1 MISLA
6 EIVSGLYGAWRLLC
20 LDDRGLGYFNNTL
33 EGFWRSF
40 YAAVLVAPLMAVY
53 LAVRYGGMDS
63 GISIFRFAAIETV
76 QYVMLWVAFPL
87 AMVGIARAIDR
98 SRNYVVYIVAYNW
111 ATVWQN
117 LVFLPGIV
125 LISTGVIGGPAGQ
138 FLSYAL
144 VAAVLAYVWVVTRF
158 ALGVG
163 GGMAAMLV
171 LVDLA
176 LSFVINSVG
185 EALIRLG

>member
-1 MISLA
+1 M
-6 EIVSGLYGAWRLLC
+6 VSGLYGAWRLLW
-20 LDDRGLGYFNNTL
+20 LDAGGLRYFNNSL

-40 YAAVLVAPLMAVY
+40 YAAVLVAPLMAIF
-53 LAVRYGGMDS
+53 LAVRYGGMETE
-63 GISIFRFAAIETV
+63 ISVLRFAAIETV

-98 SRNYVVYIVAYNW
+98 SRNYLVYIIAYNW

-117 LVFLPGIV
+117 VVFLPGIV
-125 LISTGVIGGPAGQ
+125 LISMGVVGGPAGQ

-144 VAAVLAYVWVVTRF
+144 VAAVLAYVWVVTRL

-163 GGMAAMLV
+163 GGMATMLV

-185 EALIRLG
+185 ETLIRLG